1 MQVRDSRPVQG
12 LDFWIIQL
20 LGAPATDKTRQAVC
34 CVCLLAAT
42 KGTGTG
48 RQGQERSGGGEE
60 RSGGTGS
67 RCVVS
72 SR

>member
-34 CVCLLAAT
+34 CVCLLSA